1 MSAIRK
7 PIPPAREVPLSEII
21 VSKPT
26 EQSDDTTSINVVLT
40 KSVMIMVTVTLAC
53 MTLVLAI
60 ICTALLS
67 TYHHGYGNAV
77 AAYEAIVPALAHMNS
92 TVFNMDDASVNARL
106 VSHQTLNAA
115 SNGLPAANRLLVEG
129 AELAHAMRE
138 IASKPTMNLRFT

>member
-77 AAYEAIVPALAHMNS
+77 AAYDALLPAMQHMNH
-92 TVFNMDDASVNARL
+92 TVANLDDASANARL
-106 VSHQTLNAA
+106 VSHHTLHAA
-115 SNGLPAANRLLVEG
+115 SDGLPAANRLLIEG